1 MNFSIRE
8 NQILIQDKLNKSNA
22 RVFLTAV
29 THHLK
34 QYKGNSLEIDTKNLQ
49 SIDSAGVATLDEI
62 VDLGKNKGV
71 TIRIINIP
79 PQVENALKTF
89 SSAPLQDAV
98 SQTKQ
103 KFLEKLGENSVNFW
117 NGVKRFLLLTAD
129 IFYWGAAG
137 IFNKKGQRKG
147 EFIHQSVLI
156 GVDSLP
162 IIIILSFLVGV
173 IIALQ
178 SAQQLRL
185 VGMNILV
192 ADLLAIAML
201 KEIGPLMTA
210 VILAGRSGSAIAS
223 EIATMKISEEIDALT
238 TMALN
243 PIKYV
248 VLPKLYAITICTP
261 LLAIFAD
268 VVGIIGGFFLCTTYL
283 DMSAEAFISEITNVM
298 VMKDLVTT
306 LVKSIVFSWL
316 ILLSAVFFG
325 FGAEGGAEDVGRA
338 TTSSVVTAISLV
350 IIADVLLGL
359 IFY

>member
-1 MNFSIRE
+1 MSFSILE
-8 NQILIQDKLNKSNA
+8 NRILIQNKLNKSNA
-22 RVFLTAV
+22 KALIEVIRHYLR
-29 THHLK
+29 
-34 QYKGNSLEIDTKNLQ
+34 QYKDDTLEIDATDLQ

-71 TIRIINIP
+71 TIQITNLP
-79 PQVENALKTF
+79 PQIENAIKTF
-89 SSAPLQDAV
+89 SSARLESTV
-98 SQTKQ
+98 SIPKP
-103 KFLEKLGENSVNFW
+103 KFLEKLGENSLNFW
-117 NGVKRFLLLTAD
+117 KGLKEFLLLAAD
-129 IFYWGAAG
+129 TFYWGVAG
-137 IFNKKGQRKG
+137 IFYKKGQRKG
-147 EFIHQSVLI
+147 EFIRQSVLI
-156 GVDSLP
+156 GVGSLP
-162 IIIILSFLVGV
+162 IVIVLAFLVGV

-185 VGMNILV
+185 IGMNILV
-192 ADLLAIAML
+192 VDLLAIAML

-223 EIATMKISEEIDALT
+223 EIATMKISEEIDALK

-261 LLAIFAD
+261 LLAIFTD
-268 VVGIIGGFFLCTTYL
+268 VVGILGGFFLCTTYL
-283 DMSAEAFISEITNVM
+283 DMSAEAFIREISNVM
-298 VMKDLVTT
+298 IMQDLITT
-306 LVKSIVFSWL
+306 FVKSIVFSWL

-325 FGAEGGAEDVGRA
+325 FSAEGGAEDVGRA
-338 TTSSVVTAISLV
+338 TTSAVVTAISLV